1 MSSIDERQYS
11 SANEH
16 RCSTNSD
23 CNCSYVVTIDYWQ
36 TNEYSSEMIR
46 SNLEWTCS
54 MHDNRIVR
62 SIISTRRTNSR
73 WIHTKWSC
81 WSVRIEIFSFVR
93 WKCYM
98 TNHRRIFVS
107 SLGSLFIYAVEE
119 SDAGDYVC
127 IASNVFG
134 QSYSSRRSLIVSG
147 EYQSI

>member
-1 MSSIDERQYS
+1 
-11 SANEH
+11 
-16 RCSTNSD
+16 
-23 CNCSYVVTIDYWQ
+23 
-36 TNEYSSEMIR
+36 
-46 SNLEWTCS
+46 
-54 MHDNRIVR
+54 
-62 SIISTRRTNSR
+62 
-73 WIHTKWSC
+73 
-81 WSVRIEIFSFVR
+81 
-93 WKCYM
+93 M